1 MTQLQELLEQIRSL
15 EARVRDEIQR
25 QARDFGYTL
34 RRGRVIF
41 ERDVI
46 RHHKRKARRL
56 WRYLFSSPLSNIIG
70 NLLTA
75 PIVYSLWLPFV
86 LLDVFVTVYQHI
98 CFRIYGIPRVRRRDY
113 VVVDR
118 HRLRYLNIVERM
130 NCFYCGYGNGV
141 IAYVQEVGA
150 HTEQYWCPIKH
161 ARALRQ
167 THSTYHTFADYGD
180 ADGYLSELN
189 NIREKLRDIDD
200 ASPVKADK
208 TN

>member
-1 MTQLQELLEQIRSL
+1 MTHLQELLDQIKSL

-25 QARDFGYTL
+25 QAEDFGYSL

-46 RHHKRKARRL
+46 RHHKRKAKRL

-75 PIVYSLWLPFV
+75 PVVYSLWLPFM

-98 CFRIYGIPRVRRRDY
+98 CFRVYGVPRVKRGDY
-113 VVVDR
+113 IVIDR
-118 HRLRYLNIVERM
+118 HRLRYLNIIERM

-141 IAYVQEVGA
+141 LAYVMEVGA
-150 HTEQYWCPIKH
+150 RTEQYWCPIKH
-161 ARALRQ
+161 AQALEQ
-167 THSTYHTFADYGD
+167 TRSRYHEFADYGD
-180 ADGYLSELN
+180 ADSYLSGLDNLRKKLKE
-189 NIREKLRDIDD
+189 IEEEKP
-200 ASPVKADK
+200 APS
-208 TN
+208 N